1 MWAHNFPRHNFVFY
15 KIFWNRYLVDFLL
28 HKWHF
33 SKSGAREREW
43 EGRPP
48 RCSTSWKKGHHLV
61 KSGPILAILGSKW
74 PQRVDLSFGTMFS
87 NAKMAIN
94 GSKRPRKMIRWSR
107 KRKVDQKRSFQS
119 KITVICSH
127 FYIKNTVSN
136 DRSILC
142 GHLEPKMVKIGPKLT
157 EWWPF
162 FQDML
167 HLGGRPSRSRFPG
180 V

>member
-1 MWAHNFPRHNFVFY
+1 MWAHSFPRDNFVFY

-33 SKSGAREREW
+33 SKSDSGAQERERE
-43 EGRPP
+43 GRTP
-48 RCSTSWKKGHHLV
+48 RWSTSWKKGHHSV
-61 KSGPILAILGSKW
+61 NSGPILAILGSKW
-74 PQRVDLSFGTMFS
+74 PQRLDLSYGTVLF

-94 GSKRPRKMIRWSR
+94 CSKSPRKMIRWSR
-107 KRKVDQKRSFQS
+107 KRKADQKRSFQS
-119 KITVICSH
+119 KIRVISSH
-127 FYIKNTVSN
+127 FHIKNTVLN

-162 FQDML
+162 F
-167 HLGGRPSRSRFPG
+167 
-180 V
+180 